1 MFCPRCSSK
10 QSDEVKFCTMCGA
23 NLHAVRQVVDTQEPA
38 EKFDWSDTWV
48 ADIFLSGQAQKRR
61 KEEMER
67 RLGITPEIKR
77 YREIKAG
84 VIVSSL
90 GIALSIFLYVLMQ
103 GIVANVSPDEA
114 EILSRIWI
122 AGVIPFFL
130 GLALIVN
137 GAVVSKRLVEIAN
150 RASQKG
156 PNHPDEDA
164 KPPALRSADTSEFI
178 DSPFSVT
185 EQTTRHLSGSER
197 K

>member
-1 MFCPRCSSK
+1 MFCPRCNSK
-10 QSDEVKFCTMCGA
+10 QGDEVKFCTICGA
-23 NLHAVRQVVDTQEPA
+23 NLHAVRQAVDTTETA

-67 RLGITPEIKR
+67 RRGITPEIKR
-77 YREIKAG
+77 YKEIKAG

-90 GIALSIFLYVLMQ
+90 GMALSIFLYFFMQ
-103 GIVANVSPDEA
+103 GIVATVSPDEA

-130 GLALIVN
+130 GIALIVN

-150 RASQKG
+150 REAQKG
-156 PNHPDEDA
+156 PKSFEEGGN
-164 KPPALRSADTSEFI
+164 PPALRSADTSEFI

-185 EQTTRHLSGSER
+185 EQTTRHLRSSER